1 MSHSPLLNL
10 PGPSQDLLDDINTA
24 LADAR
29 QFVRAYDPEL
39 VVIFSPDHYNG
50 FFYRVM
56 PPFCIGTN
64 AVGVGDFGTQ
74 AGPLNVPGDIATDCA
89 TAVLDAGVDVAIS
102 ASMDVDHGTV
112 QPLQTLFGD
121 AAATPVVPIFINSVA
136 TPLGP
141 LKRTRALG
149 AAVGRFVATLD
160 KRVLL
165 LGSGGLSH
173 DPPVPTLATA
183 PSSAL
188 GRIVDGEPMTPEQ
201 RQARQTAV
209 IGLAQEF
216 AHGRGGHFDI
226 TSRRK
231 NGRTRQSMIGKP
243 RNEAHV
249 EVIEP
254 GRLRVRLSI
263 AEQGMWWGAALLAGR
278 LRGFVPKALALP
290 GISGQSQRP
299 RRSRVERR
307 PSNGC
312 AVFIQRPKPTQH
324 RRPLILAPAQR
335 SHADGLRFLRVDD
348 LP

>member
-29 QFVRAYDPEL
+29 EFVHAYDPEL

-74 AGPLNVPGDIATDCA
+74 AGPLNVPEDIATDCA
-89 TAVLDAGVDVAIS
+89 TAVLEAGVDVAIS
-102 ASMDVDHGTV
+102 ASMDVDHGAV
-112 QPLQTLFGD
+112 QPLQILFGD
-121 AAATPVVPIFINSVA
+121 AAARPVVPIFVNSVA

-141 LKRTRALG
+141 VKRARALG
-149 AAVGRFVATLD
+149 TAVGRFVATLN

-183 PSSAL
+183 PRSAL
-188 GRIVDGEPMTPEQ
+188 GRIVHGEPMTPEQ

-209 IGLAQEF
+209 IGLASEF
-216 AHGRGGHFDI
+216 AQGRGPMHPINPEWDHRLLERLDQGDLAAVDDW
-226 TSRRK
+226 
-231 NGRTRQSMIGKP
+231 P
-243 RNEAHV
+243 NE
-249 EVIEP
+249 
-254 GRLRVRLSI
+254 SI
-263 AEQGMWWGAALLAGR
+263 AREGGNSAHEIRTWIAAFAALATQGPYETQVRYYRAAPELIAG
-278 LRGFVPKALALP
+278 F
-290 GISGQSQRP
+290 
-299 RRSRVERR
+299 
-307 PSNGC
+307 
-312 AVFIQRPKPTQH
+312 AVRTAELKS
-324 RRPLILAPAQR
+324 A
-335 SHADGLRFLRVDD
+335 G
-348 LP
+348 